1 LPRKTRRSRRKICNS
16 LHDKPRRVCI
26 AYINQTK
33 GTRCVPYTV
42 GSMDILSI
50 IGILVSIS
58 ALLLGNLLE
67 GGEIGSLVNGPAL
80 IIVFGGTLGATL
92 LQFPPLIFIRSMEMF
107 LWIFRPREM
116 NLEAQISQIVSWS
129 LQVRRKGL
137 LGLESLIDRE
147 KDPFVQKGLQ
157 LLVDGNEPDTI
168 SDILELDMTAKENR
182 DYQAARL
189 YEAMGGYAPTIG
201 ILGAVMGLIH
211 VMENLAD
218 PALLGKGIATAFVA
232 TIYGVASAN
241 LIFLPIAN
249 KLKAHIFADNQAR
262 EMIATGI
269 AAIARNENPKNI
281 ELKLDGYL
289 PINNKK

>member
-1 LPRKTRRSRRKICNS
+1 
-16 LHDKPRRVCI
+16 
-26 AYINQTK
+26 
-33 GTRCVPYTV
+33 
-42 GSMDILSI
+42 MDILSI
-50 IGILVSIS
+50 IGILVSVS
-58 ALLLGNLLE
+58 AILLGNMLE

-92 LQFPPLIFIRSMEMF
+92 LQFPPATFIRSLEMF
-107 LWIFRPREM
+107 LWIFRPKKIDFKT
-116 NLEAQISQIVSWS
+116 QISQIVSWS
-129 LQVRRKGL
+129 LLVRKKGL
-137 LGLESLIDRE
+137 LGLEYMIDKER
-147 KDPFVQKGLQ
+147 DPFIRKGLQ
-157 LLVDGNEPDTI
+157 LLVDGNEPDVI
-168 SDILELDMTAKENR
+168 SDILELDMSAKENR

-218 PALLGKGIATAFVA
+218 PTLLGKGIATAFVA

-249 KLKAHIFADNQAR
+249 KLKAHIFSNNQAL
-262 EMIATGI
+262 EIIAVGI
-269 AAIARNENPKNI
+269 ASIARNENSRNI

-289 PINNKK
+289 QKNKK